1 MLPTYDDDAP
11 TVHVECKT
19 CGDTGVKAT
28 FIKPNGK
35 MGKIHCECGIR
46 RRPKTL
52 RLVKVER
59 WACGWSTASGR
70 CIRFHCQKSGPC
82 EGYAGD
88 PANG

>member
-11 TVHVECKT
+11 PVEMV
-19 CGDTGVKAT
+19 D
-28 FIKPNGK
+28 
-35 MGKIHCECGIR
+35 
-46 RRPKTL
+46 RPKTL
-52 RLVKVER
+52 RLVPVR
-59 WACGWSTASGR
+59 WSCGWSTASGR